1 MVSSATLTEV
11 LGDCSCTLFFTSLSD
26 QELATCLPLLSLSF
40 QFAPLANN
48 SFTHFRFPCRKDI
61 NKLISG
67 QKVYLE
73 FDSDVENILND
84 VIKELLELTVWVAD
98 VYVDGNVLG
107 GGMQF
112 G

>member
-1 MVSSATLTEV
+1 MNYKLELVRLDNVDLKIKVINLVTRLSNKD
-11 LGDCSCTLFFTSLSD
+11 LG
-26 QELATCLPLLSLSF
+26 EAV
-40 QFAPLANN
+40 
-48 SFTHFRFPCRKDI
+48 KDI